1 MTDVVLVGAG
11 IMSATLAALIRELA
25 PEWHVT
31 VVERLPGAGME
42 SSHAWHNAGT
52 GHAGLCEFN
61 YTPRRADG
69 TIDVTAAVRI
79 GEQFATSLVFWAR
92 LVSQGRLAPDFVR
105 PVPHMGFG
113 RGADGVA
120 YLRARYEALRDHP
133 LFADLEYTADRARL
147 AEWLPLVS
155 AGRTDTVAV
164 TRSPQGTDV
173 DFGRLT
179 RGLLADADVRYG
191 TEVVAL
197 RRAGDH
203 WQVHLS
209 DGTASRARFVFV
221 GAGGATLPL
230 LRSAG
235 VPEVRG
241 LGAFPISGQFLRTS
255 RPDLVAAHHAKLY
268 GHAEPGAPSISVPH
282 LDSRVVDGTGHL
294 LFGPFAAFSPRFL
307 AHGRRTDLLRS
318 VHRDNVPT
326 LLAAA
331 RDNRGL
337 VAYLVRQLT
346 QTMPGRLAAL
356 RTFVPAAR
364 DEDWELITA
373 GQRVQVLRR
382 TNGRGTIAGF
392 GTEPVVSADG
402 TLAGLLGSSPG
413 ASSAPATMI
422 DILARCFPAWRPRLR
437 DLADD
442 DLTEAR
448 KTLGLTGKS
457 DDLP

>member
-1 MTDVVLVGAG
+1 MTDVVLIGAG
-11 IMSATLAALIRELA
+11 IMSATLHALIREVA
-25 PEWHVT
+25 PAWQVT
-31 VVERLPGAGME
+31 VVERLPGAGLE

-92 LVSQGRLAPDFVR
+92 LVSQGRLSPDFIR

-113 RGADGVA
+113 LGADGVA
-120 YLRARYEALRDHP
+120 YLRARYEALRDHS
-133 LFADLEYTADRARL
+133 LFADLEYTADRACL
-147 AEWLPLVS
+147 SEWLPLVS
-155 AGRTDTVAV
+155 AGRTDSVAV
-164 TRSPQGTDV
+164 TRSQQGTDV

-179 RGLLADADVRYG
+179 RGLLTDADVRYG

-197 RRAGDH
+197 RRVGDR
-203 WQVHLS
+203 WDVHLS
-209 DGTASRARFVFV
+209 GGERLRARFVFV

-230 LRSAG
+230 LRSAD

-255 RPDLVAAHHAKLY
+255 RPELVAGHHAKLY
-268 GHAEPGAPSISVPH
+268 GHAEPGEPSISVPH
-282 LDSRVVDGTGHL
+282 LDSRVVEGTGHL

-307 AHGRRTDLLRS
+307 AYGRRTDLPRS

-331 RDNRGL
+331 RDNRAL

-346 QTMPGRLAAL
+346 QTMTGRLAAL
-356 RTFVPAAR
+356 RRFVPTAHA
-364 DEDWELITA
+364 EDWELITA

-382 TNGRGTIAGF
+382 VGGRGTIAGF

-422 DILARCFPAWRPRLR
+422 DILATCFPEWRPRLSS
-437 DLADD
+437 LGAAP
-442 DLTEAR
+442 LPEAR
-448 KTLGLTGKS
+448 ETLGLT
-457 DDLP
+457 

>member
-1 MTDVVLVGAG
+1 MTDVVLIGAG
-11 IMSATLAALIRELA
+11 IMSATLHALIREVA
-25 PEWHVT
+25 PEWQVT

-42 SSHAWHNAGT
+42 SSHAWNNAGT

-61 YTPRRADG
+61 YTPRRPDG

-92 LVSQGRLAPDFVR
+92 LVTQGRMAPDFVR

-113 RGADGVA
+113 RGADGMA

-133 LFADLEYTADRARL
+133 LFAGLEYTSDRALL

-155 AGRTDTVAV
+155 AGRTGTVAA
-164 TRSPQGTDV
+164 TRSRQGTDV

-179 RGLLADADVRYG
+179 RGLLADADVRFG

-197 RRAGDH
+197 RRAGDR
-203 WQVHLS
+203 WDVHLG
-209 DGTASRARFVFV
+209 DGGRLRARFVFV

-235 VPEVRG
+235 LPQVRG

-255 RPDLVAAHHAKLY
+255 RPELVAAHQAKLY
-268 GHAEPGAPSISVPH
+268 GHADPGAPSISVPH
-282 LDSRVVDGTGHL
+282 LDSRVVDGAGHL

-307 AHGRRTDLLRS
+307 VHGRRSDLLRS
-318 VHRDNVPT
+318 VHRDTVPT

-331 RDNRGL
+331 RDNRDL
-337 VAYLVRQLT
+337 VSYLVRQLT
-346 QTMPGRLAAL
+346 RTMPGRLAAL
-356 RTFVPAAR
+356 RGFVPTAR
-364 DEDWELITA
+364 EEDWELITA

-382 TNGRGTIAGF
+382 VGGRGTIAGF

-413 ASSAPATMI
+413 ASSAPATML
-422 DILARCFPAWRPRLR
+422 DVLATCFPEWRPRLAA
-437 DLADD
+437 LAPH
-442 DLTEAR
+442 EALPDAR
-448 KTLGLTGKS
+448 ETLGLT
-457 DDLP
+457 

>member
-11 IMSATLAALIRELA
+11 VMSATLAALVREVA
-25 PEWHVT
+25 PAWQVT
-31 VVERLPGAGME
+31 VVERLPGAGLE

-69 TIDVTAAVRI
+69 TIDTTAAVRI

-92 LVSQGRLAPDFVR
+92 LVAQGRLTRDFIR

-113 RGADGVA
+113 RGADGIA
-120 YLRARYEALRDHP
+120 YLRARFDALRDHP
-133 LFADLEYTADRARL
+133 LFADLEYTSDSARL

-155 AGRTDTVAV
+155 EGRTDRVAV
-164 TRSPQGTDV
+164 TRSPRGTDV

-197 RRAGDH
+197 RRVGDR
-203 WQVHLS
+203 WDVHLS
-209 DGTASRARFVFV
+209 GGDRLRARFVFV

-235 VPEVRG
+235 MPEVRG

-255 RPDLVAAHHAKLY
+255 KPDLVAAHHAKLY
-268 GHAEPGAPSISVPH
+268 GHAEPGMPSISVPH

-294 LFGPFAAFSPRFL
+294 LFGPFAALSPRFL
-307 AHGRRTDLLRS
+307 AHGRRTDLPRS
-318 VHRDNVPT
+318 VHRDTVPT

-346 QTMPGRLAAL
+346 QTTRGRVAAL
-356 RTFVPAAR
+356 RRFVPTAR
-364 DEDWELITA
+364 PADWELITA

-382 TNGRGTIAGF
+382 AGGRGTIAGF
-392 GTEPVVSADG
+392 GTEPVVAADG

-422 DILARCFPAWRPRLR
+422 DILGTCFPDWRPRLAA
-437 DLADD
+437 LAAHDA
-442 DLTEAR
+442 LPEAR
-448 KTLGLTGKS
+448 ETLGLT
-457 DDLP
+457 

>member
-1 MTDVVLVGAG
+1 VTDAVLVGAG
-11 IMSATLAALIRELA
+11 IMSATLAALIREVA
-25 PEWHVT
+25 PEWQVT
-31 VVERLPGAGME
+31 VVERLPGAGLE
-42 SSHAWHNAGT
+42 SSHAWNNAGT

-61 YTPRRADG
+61 YTPRRPDG
-69 TIDVTAAVRI
+69 TVDIAAAVRI

-92 LVSQGRLAPDFVR
+92 LVSRGRLAPDFIR

-155 AGRTDTVAV
+155 AGRSDTVAV
-164 TRSPQGTDV
+164 TRSAQGTDV

-179 RGLLADADVRYG
+179 RGLLGASDVRFG
-191 TEVVAL
+191 AEVVAL
-197 RRAGDH
+197 RRAGDR
-203 WQVHLS
+203 WDVHLA
-209 DGTASRARFVFV
+209 DGGRLRARFVFV

-235 VPEVRG
+235 VPAVRG

-255 RPDLVAAHHAKLY
+255 RPELVAGHHAKLY

-282 LDSRVVDGTGHL
+282 LDSRVVDGAGHL

-318 VHRDNVPT
+318 VHRDNAPT

-331 RDNRGL
+331 RDNRSL
-337 VAYLVRQLT
+337 VGYLVRQLT
-346 QTMPGRLAAL
+346 QTMSGRLAAL
-356 RTFVPAAR
+356 RRFVPTAR

-382 TNGRGTIAGF
+382 VGGRGTIAGF
-392 GTEPVVSADG
+392 GTEPVISEDG

-422 DILARCFPAWRPRLR
+422 DILGTCFPAWRPRL
-437 DLADD
+437 AQ
-442 DLTEAR
+442 LTPHDGMPEAR
-448 KTLGLTGKS
+448 ETLGLT
-457 DDLP
+457 